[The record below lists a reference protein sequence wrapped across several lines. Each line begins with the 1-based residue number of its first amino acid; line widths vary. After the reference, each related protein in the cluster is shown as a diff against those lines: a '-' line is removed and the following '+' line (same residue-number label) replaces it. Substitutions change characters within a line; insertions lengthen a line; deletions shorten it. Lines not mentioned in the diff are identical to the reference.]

1 MRAPS
6 RWRRRSARRF
16 KDLDLAHNL
25 GRLHINISGC
35 INACGHHHIGHIG
48 ILGVEKNGEEY
59 YQVTVGGRADEN
71 AELGKILGPAVPYG
85 DIADVVEDIAAAY
98 LELRER
104 PDELFRRYRQASRGR
119 AVQGARLCHSLKPD
133 AIIEDRFVRVLDD
146 APVPDGVPVILPA
159 ARLLADARELVL
171 RQAPTGVIWPND
183 RRVAELLPYLD
194 WIALVALVF
203 PTFRDGRAYSQ
214 ARLLRERHEFRGE
227 LRATGQVLRDQLLFL
242 HRAGFDA
249 FEVTKEKDTAAF
261 AEALQRYS
269 IFYQP
274 TRRRTAERAEGAPFP
289 WITID
294 GSERQAS
301 VR

>member
-1 MRAPS
+1 MPLVKA
-6 RWRRRSARRF
+6 
-16 KDLDLAHNL
+16 
-25 GRLHINISGC
+25 GR
-35 INACGHHHIGHIG
+35 
-48 ILGVEKNGEEY
+48 V
-59 YQVTVGGRADEN
+59 
-71 AELGKILGPAVPYG
+71 
-85 DIADVVEDIAAAY
+85 
-98 LELRER
+98 
-104 PDELFRRYRQASRGR
+104 
-119 AVQGARLCHSLKPD
+119 
-133 AIIEDRFVRVLDD
+133 IEDRFVRVLDD

-183 RRVAELLPYLD
+183 RRVVELLPYLD

-249 FEVTKEKDTAAF
+249 FGGSKEKDTAAF

-274 TRRRTAERAEGAPFP
+274 TGDGRPSALRARLARGPSSTVP
-289 WITID
+289 
-294 GSERQAS
+294 ERQAF